1 LITCVNFQKHIKA
14 GTRNFS
20 QLLPILLV
28 LFTSLSFA
36 QTATISGRVT
46 GEQGNLIAGV
56 AIFRIGD
63 LSNAVTSDSE
73 GRFKITVPA
82 NQQLN
87 LVFYF
92 TGFESDTL
100 SLRLNQN
107 EIKILDHY
115 LSKKIQDISE
125 FEVISK
131 GDRETGLQRLD
142 PLIVNTLTGP
152 GDAIAMTLKT
162 LPGVYSN
169 NELSSQYSV
178 RGGNYDENLVY
189 VNDVEIYRPFLV
201 RAGQQEGL
209 SFANPA
215 MVANL
220 RFSAGGFEAKYGD
233 KMSSV
238 LDITYKRPKAFGGS
252 ASASILGG
260 NLQLEGATKN
270 YRLSGMIGARY
281 RTTQYLL
288 NSLDVQGQYRPA
300 FTDVQGYLLYNIS
313 DEWDIDFL
321 GNYAV
326 NNYRV
331 FPQTQT
337 TEFGTINQALQFKV
351 YFDGK
356 EQSRFATSM
365 GAVTSTWRLTRKLKL
380 KIISSL
386 FNSSE
391 TEKSDVSG
399 EYYINELERDLGS
412 ADFGD
417 VAFNR
422 GIGAYQTFIRNEL
435 NYVVANVEHKGYLE
449 KDQHYFQWGA
459 RAQHELINDA
469 LKEWRMIDSAG
480 YSMPISQN
488 IESLQGPETLVI
500 NSYLK
505 TAGTLNSMRY
515 QGYFQDNFHW
525 RSDSI
530 DFAITGGIRANHWTI
545 NGQTLVSPRV
555 VFSFSPLSWKR
566 DITFRMAA
574 GHYAQPPFYRELRGF
589 DGTINTNLKAQESW
603 HFITGADFTFKAWG
617 RPFGFYAEGYY
628 KILKN
633 LVPYEI
639 DNVRVRYY
647 ADNLSDGYAAGID
660 MKVNGEFV
668 KGVQSWASMSI
679 MKTQE
684 DLRDDYYY
692 IRYNSDGET
701 IVPGITANKTV
712 VDSQR
717 VEPGYIPR
725 PTDQRFNFSLF
736 FQDYLPKNES
746 IAMQITLVFGSRLPL
761 GPPDFNRY
769 RDTLR
774 IPPYRRVDI
783 GISKQFIKA
792 GKPLPKS
799 SPFRNLKTLSLSL
812 EVFNLLGVNNTV
824 SYTWI
829 KDVTNRTY
837 AIPNYLTNRLL
848 NLRLQASF

>member
-1 LITCVNFQKHIKA
+1 MQ
-14 GTRNFS
+14 R
-20 QLLPILLV
+20 LLLFIFLV
-28 LFTSLSFA
+28 VSTGIQA
-36 QTATISGRVT
+36 QNATITGRVT
-46 GEQGNLIAGV
+46 GEQGNLLAGV
-56 AIFRIGD
+56 IVYRIGD
-63 LSNAVTSDSE
+63 LSKAVTSDSE
-73 GRFKITVPA
+73 GRFKLSVPS
-82 NQQLN
+82 NEQLYIIYK
-87 LVFYF
+87 L
-92 TGFESDTL
+92 TGYESDTL
-100 SLRLNQN
+100 ALRLKPN
-107 EIKILDHY
+107 EQKFIDRY
-115 LSKKIQDISE
+115 LSMKVKDVST
-125 FEVISK
+125 FEVIDQ
-131 GDRETGLQRLD
+131 GDRQTGLQRLD

-152 GDAIAMTLKT
+152 GDAITMTLKT

-169 NELSSQYSV
+169 SELSSQYSV

-215 MVANL
+215 MVENL
-220 RFSAGGFEAKYGD
+220 KFSAGGFEAKYGD

-238 LDITYKRPKAFGGS
+238 LDITYKRPKGFGGS

-270 YRLSGMIGARY
+270 YRLSGMVGARY

-288 NSLDVQGQYRPA
+288 NSLDVNGQYRPS
-300 FTDVQGYLLYNIS
+300 FTDVQGYVLYNIT
-313 DEWDIDFL
+313 EKWDIDFL

-331 FPQTQT
+331 FPEDQT
-337 TEFGTINQALQFKV
+337 TEFGNINQALQFKV

-365 GAVTSTWRLTRKLKL
+365 GAMTTTLRPTKKLKL
-380 KIISSL
+380 KLITSV
-386 FNSSE
+386 FQSSE
-391 TEKSDVSG
+391 SEKSDVAG
-399 EYYINELERDLGS
+399 EYYINELDRDLGS
-412 ADFGD
+412 EDFGD

-435 NYVVANVEHKGYLE
+435 HYTVANIEHKGYYE
-449 KDQHYFQWGA
+449 NGDHYILWGF
-459 RAQHELINDA
+459 RAQNEQINDHI
-469 LKEWRMIDSAG
+469 KEWRMIDSAG
-480 YSMPISQN
+480 FSMPISQT
-488 IESLQGPETLVI
+488 IDQLYGPDSIVLNT
-500 NSYLK
+500 YLK
-505 TAGTLNSMRY
+505 SSTSLNSMRY
-515 QGYFQDNFHW
+515 QGYVQDNYKW
-525 RSDSI
+525 RKDSI
-530 DFAITGGIRANHWTI
+530 DFALTGGIRANHWTI
-545 NGQTLVSPRV
+545 NGQTTVSPRL
-555 VFSFSPLSWKR
+555 VFSVKPLSWKQ
-566 DITFRMAA
+566 DFTFRFAA

-589 DGTINTNLKAQESW
+589 DGSINKNLKAQESW

-628 KILKN
+628 KILRN

-647 ADNLSDGYAAGID
+647 ADNISDGYAAGID

-684 DLRDDYYY
+684 DLRNDYYY
-692 IRYNSDGET
+692 IRYNSEGEK
-701 IVPGITANKTV
+701 IIPGYSTNTV
-712 VDSQR
+712 AVDSQR

-746 IAMQITLVFGSRLPL
+746 ISMQITLVIGSRLPL

-783 GISKQFIKA
+783 GFSKQFIRA
-792 GKPLPKS
+792 GKPLPKT
-799 SPFRNLKTLSLSL
+799 SPFHNLKTLTLSL

-837 AIPNYLTNRLL
+837 AIPNYLTSRLL

>member
-1 LITCVNFQKHIKA
+1 MIQTDSTSAFPTIML
-14 GTRNFS
+14 R
-20 QLLPILLV
+20 LLPFFLLCIS
-28 LFTSLSFA
+28 FGSFA
-36 QTATISGRVT
+36 QTATITGRVT
-46 GEQGNLIAGV
+46 GEQGNLLSGV
-56 AIFRIGD
+56 AIFITGD
-63 LSNAVTSDSE
+63 LGNAVTSDAE
-73 GRFKITVPA
+73 GRFKMTVPA
-82 NQQLN
+82 DQQMY

-92 TGFESDTL
+92 TGFETDTMA
-100 SLRLNQN
+100 LRLKPN
-107 EIKILDHY
+107 EQRFIDRY

-131 GDRETGLQRLD
+131 GDRESGLQRLD

-152 GDAIAMTLKT
+152 GDAISMTLKT

-215 MVANL
+215 MVENL

-238 LDITYKRPKAFGGS
+238 LDITYKRPKKFGGS
-252 ASASILGG
+252 ASASVLGG

-300 FTDVQGYLLYNIS
+300 FTDIQGYLLFNIS

-321 GNYAV
+321 TNYAV

-331 FPQTQT
+331 FPQTQS
-337 TEFGTINQALQFKV
+337 TEFGTINQALQLKI

-356 EQSRFATSM
+356 DQSRFATTM
-365 GAVTSTWRLTRKLKL
+365 GAVTTTWKPTRKIKLKL
-380 KIISSL
+380 IASA
-386 FNSSE
+386 FNSDES
-391 TEKSDVSG
+391 EKSDVSG

-412 ADFGD
+412 QDFGD

-422 GIGAYQTFIRNEL
+422 GIGAYQTFIRNQL
-435 NYVVANVEHKGYLE
+435 QYTVANVEHKGYYE
-449 KDQHYFQWGA
+449 TGAHYLQWGA
-459 RAQHELINDA
+459 RVQQEMITDN
-469 LKEWRMIDSAG
+469 LKEWRMVDSAG
-480 YSMPISQN
+480 FSMPLLPNDEI
-488 IESLQGPETLVI
+488 ILD
-500 NSYLK
+500 SYVK
-505 TAGTLNSMRY
+505 SSATLNSMRY
-515 QGYFQDNFHW
+515 QGYIQDNYHW
-525 RSDSI
+525 RSDSV
-530 DFAITGGIRANHWTI
+530 DFAITGGLRTNHWTV
-545 NGQTLVSPRV
+545 NNQTLVSPRV

-589 DGTINTNLKAQESW
+589 DGSLNRNLKAQESW
-603 HFITGADFTFKAWG
+603 HFISGADFTFKAWG

-628 KILKN
+628 KVLKN

-647 ADNLSDGYAAGID
+647 ADNISDGYATGID

-684 DLRDDYYY
+684 DLRNDFYY
-692 IRYNSDGET
+692 IRYNSEGKE
-701 IVPGITANKTV
+701 IVPGLTTNKV
-712 VDSQR
+712 AVDSQR

-746 IAMQITLVFGSRLPL
+746 ISMQITLVFGSRLPL

-783 GISKQFIKA
+783 GISKQFIRA
-792 GKPLPKS
+792 GKPLPKT
-799 SPFRNLKTLSLSL
+799 SPFHNLKTLTLSL

-824 SYTWI
+824 SYIWI

-848 NLRLQASF
+848 NVRLQASF